1 MAPSN
6 GCNRTMARAPTSRPS
21 IDPALDAAAL
31 LRRVGFFG
39 LFVLLPVAAQVAR
52 RATVI
57 LAPIAIALIVIAS
70 AIDGKQRPLRVT
82 ATRML
87 TSTAFLAG
95 GLVILW
101 SALSL
106 VWTPFLGPATERLLN
121 LTATILMTLA
131 AYLALPDRMR
141 SANLYLLPLGVIAA
155 SIVSIVFGLFGDTLL
170 RTMPEDQSSVDRGLT
185 VLALLVWPSVA
196 WLRSRGRDLEALG
209 TAILVALALSISP
222 NITQILALAVGAVAF
237 ALTTYRPLVG
247 VRAVALVCGGLLV
260 SAPFLPFIARPIGIV
275 ALGPTAPNVL
285 TIKAWQKVVTTEPV
299 RLVTGHGFETASRGR
314 FVNLLPGNAPTT
326 MLFELWYELG
336 IVGAF
341 AAAFALHAA
350 IRHSGRSAT
359 ATAPGAIAPG
369 AMAVFASAFTIACIG
384 VGLTV
389 IWWVTTLTVTVLVFI
404 AVERGQFR
412 TRRPKASLLRPR
424 AVSPRPA
431 NDD

>member
-1 MAPSN
+1 
-6 GCNRTMARAPTSRPS
+6 MARAPTSRPS

-350 IRHSGRSAT
+350 IRHSGRLAT